1 MSTIKNANGWTDT
14 NSIEA
19 HLRREGRI
27 VGKIIRGFKHVQG
40 PDGIWLDKPLPWV
53 CQRAAPACESS
64 VTVATR
70 VRRNNWSKGTRMNK
84 RTLQYLQY
92 AVNGRKVRFRK
103 TPTEGQ
109 NRPAARPSVQ
119 GMDSQP
125 PLPSK
130 RTVRM

>member
-53 CQRAAPACESS
+53 CQTCCPRLRVIGHRRDKSAAKQLVERALA
-64 VTVATR
+64 
-70 VRRNNWSKGTRMNK
+70 
-84 RTLQYLQY
+84 
-92 AVNGRKVRFRK
+92 
-103 TPTEGQ
+103 
-109 NRPAARPSVQ
+109 
-119 GMDSQP
+119 
-125 PLPSK
+125 
-130 RTVRM
+130 